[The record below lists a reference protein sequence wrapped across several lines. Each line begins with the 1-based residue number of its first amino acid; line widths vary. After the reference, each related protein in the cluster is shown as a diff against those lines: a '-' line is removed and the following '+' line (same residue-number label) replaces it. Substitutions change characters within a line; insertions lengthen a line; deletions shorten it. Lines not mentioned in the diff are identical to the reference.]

1 MRHAREVAAG
11 AGGGAALA
19 VVAMA
24 TAWACIAGP
33 LVTLSTTEVRPGQE
47 ISINAVSLIGTDTV
61 EFRWNALDGPVL
73 GRFQPGNDP
82 RFGRPGGLTDARVT
96 IPADAKPGNYVL
108 VLTQV
113 DSSGK
118 LSQVPT
124 RTLVTVT
131 ADGTEPILGA
141 PLTQVAPDRPVGL
154 VEGDS
159 VSTGAKVLVALGVG
173 GLAMFLA
180 GVAALLAGRR
190 PAPTAEAVRS

>member
-1 MRHAREVAAG
+1 MRHARKVAVGLGCAAG
-11 AGGGAALA
+11 LA
-19 VVAMA
+19 VLAMA

-47 ISINAVSLIGTDTV
+47 VSVNAVSLTGTDTV
-61 EFRWNALDGPVL
+61 VFRWNGLDGPVL
-73 GRFQPGNDP
+73 GTFQPGNDP
-82 RFGRPGGLTDARVT
+82 RFGRPGGLTDAKIT
-96 IPADAKPGNYVL
+96 IPADAKPGNSVL

-113 DSSGK
+113 DSSGT

-131 ADGTEPILGA
+131 ANGAEPILGA
-141 PLTQVAPDRPVGL
+141 PITQVAPERPVGL

-159 VSTGAKVLVALGVG
+159 VSTGAKVLAALGVG

-180 GVAALLAGRR
+180 GAAAFFAGRGPER
-190 PAPTAEAVRS
+190 APEAVRR